1 MLNEYEYILVVS
13 GQNNKVVANME
24 TNKALRFSTKE
35 KAEAFLWNMDATLVM
50 NLSVL
55 EILRGHDLMLLPST
69 KQGFGVANTDGDY
82 PWHEKDDNETDES
95 FGF

>member
-13 GQNNKVVANME
+13 GQKNKVVANME

-69 KQGFGVANTDGDY
+69 KQGFGAANTYGDY